1 MKKSLI
7 IALAFIFIV
16 PLVSSIENDISLGS
30 YNVQLGDSFNING
43 NNIEYEG
50 IDFTGNAMVK
60 FYSDFGDYTLL
71 TQVVDGGF
79 SQSASFCN
87 FGCMFPGLAGNYS
100 IWVSLL
106 DSSLVTLEEFMLPDL
121 FIVNNKLNVI
131 LKLDEVQLN
140 PGDEIKLE
148 GSIQRDVDSRIFENG
163 DVVIMFDEIE
173 YKTAIS
179 NEKFVYEFVTNSDIG
194 SGYHDMDVYFTDSNE
209 NRGEGS
215 IQFFVI
221 GIPQL
226 LNVNFDKEFY
236 LPGETVQIMPSLVD
250 QAGEIISGD
259 VELRV
264 YDGEGRRQIKDVF
277 ETNDDFDYILES
289 SASPGEWKVSV
300 KSEGLKVER
309 YFNVETI
316 EKIGLILDGQELKIT
331 NIGNVPYSDPLSFE
345 DENGDVVEKRTDLNP
360 GDNMSVILYTIF
372 DEGQQ
377 TFSVL
382 NNNQNFT
389 LEIIDN
395 RNVGDKMGD
404 FFSSITG
411 QAIRSSG
418 SGTSDVP
425 FLFLVGLIF
434 GMLGYTS
441 FVLRKKGKFKDVKLK
456 KSKKLKISSDEV
468 DDIKS
473 RILKDIKE
481 SKMSRKNEDSFEVK
495 PIVEE
500 VPKRVKFDEPMRK
513 DDAPKK
519 DDNNSGG
526 LFGMFS

>member
-1 MKKSLI
+1 MKKSLL
-7 IALAFIFIV
+7 IALVFISIV

-30 YNVQLGDSFNING
+30 YNVQLGDSFNVNG
-43 NNIEYEG
+43 NNIEYNG

-60 FYSDFGDYTLL
+60 FYGSLGDYTLL

-79 SQSASFCN
+79 SQSASFCE

-100 IWVSLL
+100 IGVSLL
-106 DSSLVTLEEFMLPDL
+106 DSSLVTLEEFVLPDS
-121 FIVNNKLNVI
+121 FIVNNNLNII

-140 PGDEIKLE
+140 PGEEIKLE

-163 DVVIMFDEIE
+163 DVIIMFDEIE

-194 SGYHDMDVYFTDSNE
+194 SGYHDIDVYFTDDQGNM
-209 NRGEGS
+209 GEGL

-236 LPGETVQIMPSLVD
+236 LPGETVQVMPSLVD
-250 QAGEIISGD
+250 QAGEVINGD
-259 VELRV
+259 VEIRI
-264 YDGEGRRQIKDVF
+264 YDGEGKRQVKDMF
-277 ETNDDFDYILES
+277 ATNDNFDYTLES
-289 SASPGEWKVSV
+289 SAVPGEWKVKV
-300 KSEGLKVER
+300 KGEGLNVER

-316 EKIGLILDGQELKIT
+316 EKLGLILDGQELKIT
-331 NIGNVPYSDPLSFE
+331 NIGNVLYSEPLSLE
-345 DENGDVVEKRTDLNP
+345 DENGDVVEKRTELNP
-360 GDNMSVILYTIF
+360 GDNISIILFTIF

-382 NNNQNFT
+382 NNDENFT

-411 QAIRSSG
+411 QAIRSPG
-418 SGTSDVP
+418 SGTSDIP

-441 FVLRKKGKFKDVKLK
+441 FVLRKKGKFKNVNLK
-456 KSKKLKISSDEV
+456 KSKLKISSEV

-473 RILKDIKE
+473 RILKDIKD
-481 SKMSRKNEDSFEVK
+481 SKMSRKNEDSFDVK

-500 VPKRVKFDEPMRK
+500 TSKRVKFDEPKRK
-513 DDAPKK
+513 NGAPKK

>member
-1 MKKSLI
+1 
-7 IALAFIFIV
+7 
-16 PLVSSIENDISLGS
+16 
-30 YNVQLGDSFNING
+30 
-43 NNIEYEG
+43 
-50 IDFTGNAMVK
+50 
-60 FYSDFGDYTLL
+60 
-71 TQVVDGGF
+71 
-79 SQSASFCN
+79 
-87 FGCMFPGLAGNYS
+87 
-100 IWVSLL
+100 
-106 DSSLVTLEEFMLPDL
+106 
-121 FIVNNKLNVI
+121 
-131 LKLDEVQLN
+131 
-140 PGDEIKLE
+140 
-148 GSIQRDVDSRIFENG
+148 
-163 DVVIMFDEIE
+163 
-173 YKTAIS
+173 
-179 NEKFVYEFVTNSDIG
+179 
-194 SGYHDMDVYFTDSNE
+194 
-209 NRGEGS
+209 
-215 IQFFVI
+215 
-221 GIPQL
+221 
-226 LNVNFDKEFY
+226 
-236 LPGETVQIMPSLVD
+236 VQIMPSLVD